1 MGRMRVTRSSD
12 LPDVLA
18 FMEGLWAVVHRME
31 RLSKQMGA
39 AVGVTGPQRL
49 VLRLIGLFPGISA
62 GDLAATLHLHP
73 STLTGVLKRLE
84 EQQLLTRT
92 IDAADRRR
100 TILALTRRGRRLSD
114 NAARTVEGA
123 VAAAL
128 EESPRAQRVA
138 TRRFLERLAACL
150 DHQLTDAGR

>member
-1 MGRMRVTRSSD
+1 MTRSSD

-31 RLSKQMGA
+31 RLSKQMA
-39 AVGVTGPQRL
+39 AHGGVTGPQRL

-73 STLTGVLKRLE
+73 STLTGVLRRLE
-84 EQQLLTRT
+84 AQQLLTRQP
-92 IDAADRRR
+92 AAEDRRR
-100 TILALTRRGRRLSD
+100 TTLTLTRQGQRVSRNVRQ
-114 NAARTVEGA
+114 TVEGA

-128 EESPRAQRVA
+128 AQAPPAHRNA
-138 TRRFLERLAACL
+138 TRRFLGRLAACL
-150 DHQLTDAGR
+150 DQELG